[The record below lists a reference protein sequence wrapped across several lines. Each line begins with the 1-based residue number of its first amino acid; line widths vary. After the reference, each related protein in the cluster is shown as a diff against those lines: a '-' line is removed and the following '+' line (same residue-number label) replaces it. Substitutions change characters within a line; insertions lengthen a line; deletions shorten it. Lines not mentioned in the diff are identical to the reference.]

1 LGTSVFDMNHVCE
14 TKPEV
19 PFTKPGV
26 AVGVLVYQN
35 GKLLFGKRLAKFGY
49 GFYSIPGGKL
59 EYGETIESAAARELE
74 EETGLKAE
82 NFTLAGYTD
91 DTWAD
96 RHWVT
101 IYLETDTFHG
111 EVKNPEPDK
120 CAGWEFYDTKKLP
133 DPLWTP
139 ISKLL
144 KDRYLFSL

>member
-1 LGTSVFDMNHVCE
+1 MVDMNHVCE

-26 AVGVLVYQN
+26 AVGVLVYQD

-111 EVKNPEPDK
+111 EVKNPNQINVQVGNFTILRN
-120 CAGWEFYDTKKLP
+120 CRIRCGLQ
-133 DPLWTP
+133 LV
-139 ISKLL
+139 SC
-144 KDRYLFSL
+144 